1 MVSTTI
7 DPTPARVT
15 PEEKR
20 RLRRIVFGTSA
31 GTIFEAY
38 DFILFGSLAPVI
50 SGHFFA
56 AVNETA
62 AFIFTLLTFAAG
74 FAVRPLGALFF
85 GRMGDR
91 TGRKRAF
98 IITITLMGV
107 STFAIGLLPTYAS
120 IGIFAP
126 ILLIALRMLQGLAY
140 GGEYGGAVVYAAE
153 HAPPHQRGLYVGW
166 IQTAAGFALFMS
178 FLVIFLTRS
187 LIGEEVFVDWGW
199 RIPFLISIALLAVSL
214 WVRLTLEESPLFKQM
229 LEEGKNSKR
238 PLSEAF
244 LEWKNL
250 KLVILVLF
258 GLMAIQGV
266 LFYTAH
272 FYSQFFLIQ
281 ILKVDGATVIF
292 IMMVVTAISCLMYVF
307 FSWLSDRIGRKKVI
321 LTGTIL
327 ATITT
332 FPLYHAL
339 TDAANPAVAAAQQS
353 APVVVIADPQACSL
367 QFDPIGQAAF
377 VSSCDIAKSTL
388 ARRGVSYTN
397 ESAAP
402 GMLTVISIGDQ
413 RVESIEGRG
422 MTPGDLE
429 QNRAQFESRLTSV
442 LTSAGY
448 PEQADPD
455 EVNVFLVGAIIMIMV
470 TFVVMVFAPM
480 ATMAIE
486 IFPTRIRYSALS
498 LPYHI
503 GSGWFGGFLPA
514 IAFAMV
520 AATGNIYFGL
530 WYPVIVAGIGAF
542 ILAFVLTETKDR
554 DIRRL

>member
-1 MVSTTI
+1 MTTTAAVPGPDVS
-7 DPTPARVT
+7 

-20 RLRRIVFGTSA
+20 KLRRIVFGTSA

-98 IITITLMGV
+98 IITITLMGL
-107 STFAIGLLPTYAS
+107 STFAIGLLPTYSS
-120 IGIFAP
+120 IGILAP
-126 ILLIALRMLQGLAY
+126 ILLITLRMLQGLAY

-153 HAPPHQRGLYVGW
+153 HAPQHQRGLYVGW

-178 FLVIFLTRS
+178 FLVIYLTRS
-187 LIGEEVFVDWGW
+187 WIGEEIFVDWGW
-199 RIPFLISIALLAVSL
+199 RIPFLISIALLVVSL
-214 WVRLTLEESPLFKQM
+214 YVRLTLEESPLFKKM

-250 KLVILVLF
+250 KLVLLVLF

-272 FYSQFFLIQ
+272 FYSQFFLTQ
-281 ILKVDGATVIF
+281 ILKVDGATVTF
-292 IMMVVTAISCLMYVF
+292 VMMVVTAISCLMYVF
-307 FSWLSDRIGRKKVI
+307 FSWLSDRIGRKPII

-327 ATITT
+327 AVITT

-353 APVVVIADPQACSL
+353 APVVVIADPAECSL
-367 QFDPIGQAAF
+367 QFDPVGQASF

-388 ARRGVSYTN
+388 ARRGVSYSN
-397 ESAAP
+397 ESSAP
-402 GMLTVISIGDQ
+402 GSITVISVGDL
-413 RVESIEGRG
+413 RIDSIEGRG
-422 MTPGDLE
+422 LAEAELDNART
-429 QNRAQFESRLTSV
+429 AFELRLTDV
-442 LTSAGY
+442 LRNAGY
-448 PEQADPD
+448 PEAANPG
-455 EVNVFLVGAIIMIMV
+455 EVNIVLVAAIIMLMV

-520 AATGNIYFGL
+520 AATGDIYFGL
-530 WYPVIVAGIGAF
+530 WYPVVVAGVGAV
-542 ILAFVLTETKDR
+542 ILTFLLSETKDR
-554 DIRRL
+554 DIRRI

>member
-1 MVSTTI
+1 M
-7 DPTPARVT
+7 
-15 PEEKR
+15 
-20 RLRRIVFGTSA
+20 FGTSA

-38 DFILFGSLAPVI
+38 DFILFGSLAPII

-74 FAVRPLGALFF
+74 FAVRPLGALVF
-85 GRMGDR
+85 GAIGDR

-98 IITITLMGV
+98 IITITLMGL
-107 STFAIGLLPTYAS
+107 STFAIGALPTYSS

-126 ILLIALRMLQGLAY
+126 ILLIALRMVQGLAY
-140 GGEYGGAVVYAAE
+140 GGEYGGAVVYTAE
-153 HAPPHQRGLYVGW
+153 HAPDHQRGLYVGW

-187 LIGEEVFVDWGW
+187 FIGEQIFVDWGW
-199 RIPFLISIALLAVSL
+199 RIPFLISIALLIVSL

-229 LEEGKNSKR
+229 LLEGKNSRR
-238 PLSEAF
+238 PLREAF

-250 KLVILVLF
+250 KLVLIVLF

-281 ILKVDGATVIF
+281 ILKVDGATVTF
-292 IMMVVTAISCLMYVF
+292 VMMVVTAISCLMYVF
-307 FSWLSDRIGRKKVI
+307 FSWLSDHIGRKKVI
-321 LTGTIL
+321 LTGTVL
-327 ATITT
+327 ATLTT
-332 FPLYHAL
+332 FPLYHAM
-339 TDAANPAVAAAQQS
+339 TDAANPSVAAAQLDN
-353 APVVVIADPQACSL
+353 PVTVVADPTECSL
-367 QFDPIGQAAF
+367 QFDPVGQAAF

-388 ARRGVSYTN
+388 ARRGVSYDN
-397 ESAAP
+397 EAAEP
-402 GMLTVISIGDQ
+402 GTRAVVRVGNRL
-413 RVESIEGRG
+413 VESVEGRG
-422 MTPGDLE
+422 LSEAALE
-429 QNRAQFESRLTSV
+429 ERRSQFESRLAAV
-442 LTSAGY
+442 LRDAGY
-448 PEQADPD
+448 PDEADPA
-455 EVNVFLVGAIIMIMV
+455 EVNVLLVAVIIMVMV
-470 TFVVMVFAPM
+470 TFVVMVYAPM

-520 AATGNIYFGL
+520 AANGDIYFGL
-530 WYPVIVAGIGAF
+530 WYPVIVAGFGAL
-542 ILAFVLTETKDR
+542 ILAFLLPETKGR

>member
-1 MVSTTI
+1 MVTAESGSAV
-7 DPTPARVT
+7 P

-20 RLRRIVFGTSA
+20 KLRRIVFGTSA

-38 DFILFGSLAPVI
+38 DFILFGSLAPII

-74 FAVRPLGALFF
+74 FAVRPLGALVF
-85 GRMGDR
+85 GAIGDR

-98 IITITLMGV
+98 IITITLMGL
-107 STFAIGLLPTYAS
+107 STFAIGALPTYSS

-126 ILLIALRMLQGLAY
+126 ILLIALRMVQGLAY
-140 GGEYGGAVVYAAE
+140 GGEYGGAVVYTAE
-153 HAPPHQRGLYVGW
+153 HAPDHQRGLYVGW

-187 LIGEEVFVDWGW
+187 LIGEQIFVDWGW
-199 RIPFLISIALLAVSL
+199 RIPFLISIALLIVSL
-214 WVRLTLEESPLFKQM
+214 WVRLTLEESPLFRQM
-229 LEEGKNSKR
+229 LLEGKNSRR
-238 PLSEAF
+238 PLREAF

-250 KLVILVLF
+250 KLVLIVLF

-281 ILKVDGATVIF
+281 ILKVDGATVTF
-292 IMMVVTAISCLMYVF
+292 VMMVVTAISCLMYVF
-307 FSWLSDRIGRKKVI
+307 FSWLSDHIGRKKVI
-321 LTGTIL
+321 LTGTVL
-327 ATITT
+327 ATLTT
-332 FPLYHAL
+332 FPLYHAM
-339 TDAANPAVAAAQQS
+339 TDAANPSVAAAQLDN
-353 APVVVIADPQACSL
+353 PVTVMADPAECSL
-367 QFDPIGQAAF
+367 QFDPVGQAAF

-388 ARRGVSYTN
+388 ARRGVSYDN
-397 ESAAP
+397 EAAEP
-402 GMLTVISIGDQ
+402 GTLAVVRVGN
-413 RVESIEGRG
+413 RLVESVEGRG
-422 MTPGDLE
+422 LSEAALE
-429 QNRAQFESRLTSV
+429 ERRSQFESRLAAV
-442 LTSAGY
+442 LRDAGY
-448 PEQADPD
+448 PDEADPA
-455 EVNVFLVGAIIMIMV
+455 EVNVLLVAVIIMVMV
-470 TFVVMVFAPM
+470 TFVVMVYAPM

-520 AATGNIYFGL
+520 AANGDIYFGL
-530 WYPVIVAGIGAF
+530 WYPVIVAGFGAL
-542 ILAFVLTETKDR
+542 ILAFLLPETKDR